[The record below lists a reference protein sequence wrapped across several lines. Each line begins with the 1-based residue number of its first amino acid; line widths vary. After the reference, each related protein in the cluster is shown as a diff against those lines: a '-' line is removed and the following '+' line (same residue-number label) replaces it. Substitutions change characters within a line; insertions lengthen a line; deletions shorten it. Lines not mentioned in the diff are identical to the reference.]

1 MEKLRMKKSGLNYL
15 NQWGAVLV
23 LAVFGVLLS
32 GCSDSNKAQWQGY
45 IEGEYV
51 LVASPIGGALEHL
64 NVKRGDQVKA
74 GEVLFGLEHATEEAA
89 RNEAAARLGQARAR
103 LENITKGKRPT
114 EIASIE
120 ARLAQAQSSL
130 ELSKAEFSRWEKL
143 KSDGVASQSEFD
155 RVRASYERDQR
166 LVAEW
171 NSELATAKL
180 GGRTDEVQAAEA
192 EVASMTAALARTEW
206 NLSQKKQSA
215 PTNGLVFDTLYRS
228 GEWVPAGM
236 PVVSILPPGNVK
248 TRFFV
253 QQTRLGAMKV
263 GQKLLIKADGAPGS
277 YPAKVTYI
285 APQAEYTPPVIYS
298 RDNRAKLVFMVEAAF
313 DAPDPAILHP
323 GQPVDVQL
331 ATE

>member
-1 MEKLRMKKSGLNYL
+1 MKKSGLNHL
-15 NQWGAVLV
+15 NHWRAAVV

-51 LVASPIGGALEHL
+51 LVASPIGGALEQL
-64 NVKRGDQVKA
+64 NVKRGDQVKT
-74 GEVLFGLEHATEEAA
+74 GDILFGLEHAPEEAA
-89 RNEAAARLGQARAR
+89 RNEAAARLVQAKAR
-103 LENITKGKRPT
+103 LENILKGKRPT
-114 EIASIE
+114 EIESIE
-120 ARLAQAQSSL
+120 ARLAQAQASL
-130 ELSKAEFSRWEKL
+130 ELSQAEYKRWEKL

-192 EVASMTAALARTEW
+192 EVSSLKAALTRAEW
-206 NLSQKKQSA
+206 NLNQKKQYA
-215 PTNGLVFDTLYRS
+215 PTNGMVFDTLYRS
-228 GEWVPAGM
+228 GEWVSAGG

-253 QQTRLGAMKV
+253 QQTRLGALKI
-263 GQKLLIKADGAPGS
+263 GQKLSIKVDGASNS
-277 YPAKVTYI
+277 YPAIVTYI

-313 DAPDPAILHP
+313 EKPDPAILHP

-331 ATE
+331 VTE

>member
-1 MEKLRMKKSGLNYL
+1 MIKSGLKNP
-15 NQWGAVLV
+15 NNWGVALV
-23 LAVFGVLLS
+23 MAAFGVLLG
-32 GCSDSNKAQWQGY
+32 GCSDSNNAQWQGY

-51 LVASPIGGALEHL
+51 LAASPLGGALEQL
-64 NVKRGDQVKA
+64 NVKRGDQVRT
-74 GEVLFGLEHATEEAA
+74 GDVLFGLEHALEEAA
-89 RNEAAARLGQARAR
+89 RNEATARLDQARSR

-120 ARLAQAQSSL
+120 ARLAQARSSL
-130 ELSKAEFSRWEKL
+130 ELSQAEFKRWEKL
-143 KSDGVASQSEFD
+143 KSEGVASQSEYD
-155 RVRASYERDQR
+155 RARTAHERDQR

-171 NSELATAKL
+171 SSELATAKL
-180 GGRTDEVQAAEA
+180 GARQDEVQAAEA
-192 EVASMTAALARTEW
+192 EVASMKAAVARAEW
-206 NLSQKKQSA
+206 NLSQKRQCA

-253 QQTRLGAMKV
+253 PQTRLGGMKI

-277 YPAKVTYI
+277 YVAKITYI

-323 GQPVDVQL
+323 GQPVDVQWV
-331 ATE
+331 TE